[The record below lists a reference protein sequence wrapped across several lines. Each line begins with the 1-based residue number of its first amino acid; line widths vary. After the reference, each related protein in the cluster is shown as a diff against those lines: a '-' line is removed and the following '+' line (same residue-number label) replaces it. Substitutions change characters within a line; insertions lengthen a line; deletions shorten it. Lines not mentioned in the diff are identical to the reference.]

1 MLVVGGNAS
10 PSAEDVTNALS
21 QCGID
26 VDEERL
32 NTLVAE
38 LAGKDLAELVALGKE
53 RLVSA
58 TAQAAV
64 GVGGAAAAAPAAADA
79 PAAKPPAP
87 MLRKLMLSREAWTC
101 SVEEEEAIT
110 KDRGP

>member
-1 MLVVGGNAS
+1 MRHLAVYLMLVLGGNSS
-10 PSAEDVTNALS
+10 PTAEDVTNALS

-32 NTLVAE
+32 STLVAE
-38 LAGKDLAELVALGKE
+38 LDGKDLAELVALGKD

-64 GVGGAAAAAPAAADA
+64 AVGGVAGGAAPAAAADT

-87 MLRKLMLSREAWTC
+87 K
-101 SVEEEEAIT
+101 VEEVDALEVNVL
-110 KDRGP
+110 

>member
-87 MLRKLMLSREAWTC
+87 K
-101 SVEEEEAIT
+101 VEEVDALEGGM
-110 KDRGP
+110 DMFGGGGGGDY